1 MSYIEVEMKDETLK
15 LEYDR
20 TSIIEMEKMGY
31 NAINPSEHLYTNFEI
46 LVYGSLLKH
55 QPKTKWKDAVEIC
68 EFLKE
73 EYGMMDVI
81 QNLSEM
87 VNEVFILEGKSGKK
101 LVRMAKSQ
109 A

>member
-20 TSIIEMEKMGY
+20 ASIIEMEKMGY
-31 NAINPSEHLYTNFEI
+31 NAITPSERLYTNFEI
-46 LVYGSLLKH
+46 LVYGALLKH

-68 EFLKE
+68 GFLKE

-87 VNEVFILEGKSGKK
+87 VNEVFTLEGKSGKK
-101 LVRMAKSQ
+101 LVRVAKSQ